1 MGCEHTPWTEAAP
14 PGMSVWSY
22 GSEVTALGR
31 RPDLMEAEASALAVT
46 QLPPRLLRSIAPKA
60 FVLVAAGG
68 AHALAVGS
76 DGAVYAWGWNQY
88 GQCGLG
94 AESVCATVPLP
105 RAVPFLQMRRA
116 VQVACGAAHSAVL
129 VRGEAS
135 SDGGGRTDGRASAG
149 RSRQKAPGGGGGG
162 GGGAEPEGIQCYTFG
177 AHAAGQLGRAVSSK
191 STHASPRPAELGI
204 SLMTPPVEIPVEI
217 VVPIA
222 PPAPTGEDG
231 GCTCGARALHMR
243 CTCNDV
249 VEEEE
254 EEPPIVPRYQP
265 LACGAGHCAVLAA
278 DGALWT

>member
-1 MGCEHTPWTEAAP
+1 MTEAVS

-22 GSEVTALGR
+22 GSEVNALGR

-94 AESVCATVPLP
+94 AESVSATVPLP

-116 VQVACGAAHSAVL
+116 VQIACGAAHSAVL

-135 SDGGGRTDGRASAG
+135 GDGGGRTDGRASAG
-149 RSRQKAPGGGGGG
+149 RRRAPGGGGGG
-162 GGGAEPEGIQCYTFG
+162 GGGEPEGIQCYTFG
-177 AHAAGQLGRAVSSK
+177 AHAAGQLGRVVTSK
-191 STHASPRPAELGI
+191 STHASPRPAELSI
-204 SLMTPPVEIPVEI
+204 SLMAPPVEIPVEI
-217 VVPIA
+217 VVPSA
-222 PPAPTGEDG
+222 PPAPTGDDGG

-254 EEPPIVPRYQP
+254 EEPPIVPHYQP